1 MEEKTS
7 PFSVSNDSQTIE
19 SLPPPFLAFSA
30 TKLAAIF
37 YTYHDHAVILDI
49 HVDILFYFILVFI
62 ATI

>member
-37 YTYHDHAVILDI
+37 YTYHAVILDI